1 MRSIFSLV
9 INLYFAFFLI
19 SEVFFVAKTLLFNH
33 IIISIQT
40 EGNLVIGQNYTGK
53 KKQLI
58 IFTQMQVNLRIVCW
72 TQKQKE
78 EI

>member
-9 INLYFAFFLI
+9 INLYFVFSLI
-19 SEVFFVAKTLLFNH
+19 SEVFFVAKTLSFNH
-33 IIISIQT
+33 MMILIQT
-40 EGNLVIGQNYTGK
+40 EGNLVIGQNYTDK

-58 IFTQMQVNLRIVCW
+58 IFTQRQVNLKIVCW

-78 EI
+78 QI